1 LAFAWRT
8 TATHRNTEEY
18 MKRRIL
24 PTLVAASLACWLAG
38 GANAA
43 SVLAPDDDEGDLVPT
58 GKGWGERATPTPG
71 FVTQGNNGNGQAGKP
86 GGGKTSNG
94 INYHGGPLILG
105 TTNVYYIWYGNWSGN
120 SATTILMNLAQSIG
134 GSPYF
139 NINTTYYDGNNTHV
153 SNAVQ
158 YAGSATDSYSQGTS
172 LSDSQIQTVVASAI
186 SSNRVP
192 KDTNAVYFVLTSSDV
207 TASSGFCTQYCGW
220 HTHGTIGG
228 SDIKYSFVGNP
239 DRCPSACAAQTTS
252 PNGNAGADGMAS
264 IISHELEEAVTD
276 PDLNAWYDRRGMENA
291 DKCAWTFG
299 TTSTA
304 ANGSQYNV
312 TLGSN
317 KYLIQRNWVNASG
330 GYCSML
336 Y

>member
-1 LAFAWRT
+1 
-8 TATHRNTEEY
+8 
-18 MKRRIL
+18 MKQQLSIVL
-24 PTLVAASLACWLAG
+24 GLVLVLGTG
-38 GANAA
+38 GLGCGDD
-43 SVLAPDDDEGDLVPT
+43 SVEQQGAVESHQSALQSPDIAPT
-58 GKGWGERATPTPG
+58 GRGIGVMNKFQNPS
-71 FVTQGNNGNGQAGKP
+71 GQAGKP
-86 GGGKTSNG
+86 GPSNNG
-94 INYHGGPLILG
+94 ILYHGGPVMLG
-105 TTNVYYIWYGNWSGN
+105 TVNVYYIWYGNWSGN
-120 SATTILMNLAQSIG
+120 SATTILTNLAQSIG

-172 LSDSQIQTVVASAI
+172 LSDSQIRTVVASAI